1 MSGPGRGGVRRGLP
15 DSRRRERVAFIIGE
29 SERQNRVD
37 AAGIASRLAETRD
50 MIADAAAQSGRGA
63 GDVELLAISKIHPP
77 EAILAAYDAGQR
89 LFGENYVQEALAKQE
104 ALAHLDIRWHFTGGL
119 QSNKAKFLPGR
130 FALIHTLDSLKL
142 AQALHKKCAAAC
154 APRQDVLIEV
164 NLARES
170 QKAGIAEEDLPELA
184 EELVRMDTMIPTGLM
199 ILPPFDLDPEARRPL
214 FRPAART
221 ARRPCGPPGDGV
233 AGVVHGHD
241 RRLCAGHQGRRHAG
255 ARGDEDIRAQAR
267 TQLTGIRGEHPW
279 IWQPS

>member
-1 MSGPGRGGVRRGLP
+1 M
-15 DSRRRERVAFIIGE
+15 
-29 SERQNRVD
+29 
-37 AAGIASRLAETRD
+37 
-50 MIADAAAQSGRGA
+50 
-63 GDVELLAISKIHPP
+63 
-77 EAILAAYDAGQR
+77 AAYDAGQR

-184 EELVRMDTMIPTGLM
+184 EELVRMDTMNPTGLM

-214 FRPAART
+214 FARLRELRDALAARLGMELPVLSMGMT
-221 ARRPCGPPGDGV
+221 DDFVQAIKEGATLVRVGTKIFGPRPV
-233 AGVVHGHD
+233 
-241 RRLCAGHQGRRHAG
+241 RN
-255 ARGDEDIRAQAR
+255 
-267 TQLTGIRGEHPW
+267 
-279 IWQPS
+279 